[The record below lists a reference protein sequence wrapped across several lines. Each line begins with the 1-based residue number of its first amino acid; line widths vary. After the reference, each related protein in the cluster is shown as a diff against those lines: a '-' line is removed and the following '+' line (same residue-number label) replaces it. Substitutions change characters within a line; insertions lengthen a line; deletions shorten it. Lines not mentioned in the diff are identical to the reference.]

1 MQPYKWESKPSWY
14 DAKLNSANFLLL
26 SQEPGYFTQFAV
38 NGVALQLLNNWY
50 SPPAYPAG
58 WPHYYKFGG
67 YYWAPASK
75 PPHELV
81 KIYYYTAC
89 AFGEELED
97 SLGSQAQ
104 ERLADRGPRDPDRSG
119 DLAFSDH
126 PPVAKVPS
134 RIRSLVHK

>member
-1 MQPYKWESKPSWY
+1 MPDDVERLRGS
-14 DAKLNSANFLLL
+14 DRND
-26 SQEPGYFTQFAV
+26 EGT
-38 NGVALQLLNNWY
+38 
-50 SPPAYPAG
+50 
-58 WPHYYKFGG
+58 
-67 YYWAPASK
+67 
-75 PPHELV
+75 
-81 KIYYYTAC
+81 

-134 RIRSLVHK
+134 RIWSLVHK